1 MWAPSENTISQT
13 DMIKSI
19 AILLLACWWGTSTL
33 TEPLDKVYKDSTL
46 SSDLI
51 DILAQDTPDSSAYKG
66 ITEYLLVMAFS
77 EEQLVGKT
85 YREILDMSRLWSMKQ
100 NIRKEQEKTLAEQES
115 LEQEQRY
122 KRLAKIVQV
131 NLMGKEVR
139 YADSTVTTTYSITL
153 TNESDQTIKAL
164 EASLEINYPFYG
176 QFSRLN
182 LTFAPPLLG
191 VSSRQEKIIFQESA
205 GIEQKERSDV
215 LGKAIWRPEKIV
227 FQDGST
233 VD

>member
-1 MWAPSENTISQT
+1 
-13 DMIKSI
+13 MIKSI
-19 AILLLACWWGTSTL
+19 AILLLACWWGTSLL
-33 TEPLDKVYKDSTL
+33 TDPLDKVYKDSTL

-51 DILAQDTPDSSAYKG
+51 DILAQDTPDSSAYKE

-85 YREILDMSRLWSMKQ
+85 YREILDLSRLWAVKQ
-100 NIRKEQEKTLAEQES
+100 NIREEQEKTLAEQAD
-115 LEQEQRY
+115 LEQEERH
-122 KRLAKIVQV
+122 KRLSKIVQIK
-131 NLMGKEVR
+131 LAGKEVH

-191 VSSRQEKIIFQESA
+191 GSSRQEKIVFQEST